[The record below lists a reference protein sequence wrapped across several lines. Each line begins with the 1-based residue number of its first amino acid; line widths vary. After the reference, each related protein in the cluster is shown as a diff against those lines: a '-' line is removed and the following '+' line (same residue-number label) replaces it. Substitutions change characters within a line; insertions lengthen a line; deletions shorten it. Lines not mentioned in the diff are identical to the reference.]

1 MAIRKRIISII
12 LTMTLALTMGGF
24 TAFAGT
30 STVQAASTASKYI
43 IKVNKARNV
52 ATVYQKTNGRYVPI
66 RAMLTSCG
74 KTGYSTPS
82 GTFRM
87 GFKNRWRKIGG
98 PSMGGYC
105 YGQYVCQI
113 TGGYLFHS
121 VWYTTK
127 NKKTQPAAQF
137 NVLGKNA
144 SHGCVRL
151 SCIDAKWVYDHCKSG
166 TKIVIYSS
174 SKSGPLGRPKKV
186 YSNGGWDPTDP
197 TNPHFKLKPTIII
210 SKKKDKTVEY
220 KSSYS
225 LLGYVKAI
233 NKYACENITSEL
245 KIIAIRI
252 WKNSAWTGSDFR
264 TGSKL
269 KTNQLGKY
277 RITYH
282 VKDKYC
288 GKAKKN
294 FYLSIRDTAKPIIT
308 AANRT
313 VPVDSINA
321 VSGVSAK
328 QVSGASRTSAIMVYI
343 KAPGAA
349 KYKSMRYDEAKTY
362 VFSEEGNY
370 SVKYTAKSKYAPYK
384 AATPKIITISAWKDA
399 EISTS
404 IDLTNSEANAVTDN
418 DSLIKV
424 LQSKIKVI
432 DKGSKVTSPAITIA
446 GTWTRIVNGDIVTVS
461 YKGANGR
468 TVTQQITVNV
478 ATE

>member
-1 MAIRKRIISII
+1 M
-12 LTMTLALTMGGF
+12 
-24 TAFAGT
+24 
-30 STVQAASTASKYI
+30 
-43 IKVNKARNV
+43 
-52 ATVYQKTNGRYVPI
+52 
-66 RAMLTSCG
+66 
-74 KTGYSTPS
+74 
-82 GTFRM
+82 
-87 GFKNRWRKIGG
+87 
-98 PSMGGYC
+98 
-105 YGQYVCQI
+105 
-113 TGGYLFHS
+113 
-121 VWYTTK
+121 
-127 NKKTQPAAQF
+127 
-137 NVLGKNA
+137 
-144 SHGCVRL
+144 
-151 SCIDAKWVYDHCKSG
+151 
-166 TKIVIYSS
+166 
-174 SKSGPLGRPKKV
+174 
-186 YSNGGWDPTDP
+186 
-197 TNPHFKLKPTIII
+197 
-210 SKKKDKTVEY
+210 
-220 KSSYS
+220 
-225 LLGYVKAI
+225 GYVKAI

-294 FYLSIRDTAKPIIT
+294 FYLSVRDTKAPIIT

-362 VFSEEGNY
+362 IFSEEGNY

-384 AATPKIITISAWKDA
+384 TAAKIITISSAWKDA
-399 EISTS
+399 EISPTS
-404 IDLTNSEANAVTDN
+404 ITLTNSEANAVTDN

-432 DKGSKVTSPAITIA
+432 DKGSTVTSPAITIA